1 MDIDSI
7 ISQLETDELS
17 KDFSIH
23 NKMKKKIKLTSLPK
37 QINVNRFPIN
47 SPSLSTS
54 STSSSSTSPTSK
66 LSTNLPTQSSSHP
79 LHHITST
86 SPIMPPYP
94 IKNPPQDPETITDL
108 DYQTNHPIDIEL
120 IKLYGDTVHRNLGTH
135 LTGNINNDPQWY
147 YIWYQLISYHHPL
160 YTPPQSKLGRDIV
173 NKIADEFQGVRL
185 RKWNSEKALL
195 LPIIILQKSHQKLT
209 SQEIKHRL
217 RFRLDQWNQGH
228 FIELATDTITE
239 AYQYHES
246 KSPNLEMDEKLQI
259 FNQLVYHGKLQETL
273 RFLTNKHTENT
284 ILQPDDVDP
293 KTGKSVLEVLK
304 SKHPSLR
311 IQDITQDKYKLDKYN
326 FVPQPLDLHI
336 TENDVKL
343 MAPQLHGSGGPTSLD
358 SSLLTDL
365 LLRYGISSTAL
376 RTEMANWSEW
386 LANESPPWAA
396 YRATMATRAVA
407 FNKFPYVRPL
417 SIGELYRRLWARLI
431 ISQTRDQAKAA
442 CNTTELCAGLETG
455 IDAAIHAVRACTL
468 SRSSFQ
474 TPIDTY
480 HNSSSSQSTSPTQ
493 PSPSSNHST
502 PSDPNPSSS
511 TKSPTSPSCP
521 PQSTSPPS
529 TTPPSIPP
537 DSPSN
542 PSTSLPIKPP
552 SKAPPD
558 TTHSPTSQS
567 HTASSTIPTRTTQ
580 YNLRPRTPK
589 PNDSSSLPPTSTK
602 QSSLTSHP
610 PQSTQPN
617 ITQSPTS
624 PIIPPPSYPPN
635 SPTSSPSPPPTSS
648 PSSNP
653 DLHTPPPPSTQ
664 PTKPPTTRLDPS
676 PHNPTPNTP
685 TIPNPKSPS
694 PPHSSPSLSTPS
706 TSPHQTSTAPSSPT
720 TPLDVTLLDASN
732 GFNEI
737 SRLRCLHT
745 IRHLWP
751 SASRFAFNCY
761 RHSIQVC
768 IRQHNSPATIIPGC
782 EGIQQG
788 DPLSMILYGLALTPM
803 IDRIHTNNSSIF
815 LSENFLD
822 PWYADDATIV
832 ATVFDTITIV
842 QAIQNLGP
850 IYGYFIQPE
859 KSIHICSKLQIPKS
873 KPLFQAVNLNFQYVE
888 GT

>member
-1 MDIDSI
+1 
-7 ISQLETDELS
+7 
-17 KDFSIH
+17 
-23 NKMKKKIKLTSLPK
+23 
-37 QINVNRFPIN
+37 
-47 SPSLSTS
+47 
-54 STSSSSTSPTSK
+54 
-66 LSTNLPTQSSSHP
+66 
-79 LHHITST
+79 
-86 SPIMPPYP
+86 
-94 IKNPPQDPETITDL
+94 
-108 DYQTNHPIDIEL
+108 
-120 IKLYGDTVHRNLGTH
+120 
-135 LTGNINNDPQWY
+135 
-147 YIWYQLISYHHPL
+147 
-160 YTPPQSKLGRDIV
+160 
-173 NKIADEFQGVRL
+173 
-185 RKWNSEKALL
+185 
-195 LPIIILQKSHQKLT
+195 
-209 SQEIKHRL
+209 
-217 RFRLDQWNQGH
+217 
-228 FIELATDTITE
+228 
-239 AYQYHES
+239 
-246 KSPNLEMDEKLQI
+246 MDEKLQI
-259 FNQLVYHGKLQETL
+259 FNQLVYHGKLHEAL

-284 ILQPDDVDP
+284 ILQPDDVDT

-311 IQDITQDKYKLDKYN
+311 IQDITQDKYKLDKYD

-407 FNKFPYVRPL
+407 FNKFPGVRPL
-417 SIGELYRRLWARLI
+417 SIGESYRRLWARLI

-567 HTASSTIPTRTTQ
+567 HTASSTIPTRTTR

-617 ITQSPTS
+617 IMQSPTS

-648 PSSNP
+648 PSSNL

-694 PPHSSPSLSTPS
+694 PPPSSPSLSTPS

-888 GT
+888 GTRYLGSYIGEKDYFSTWIKPLIQNWISAIQDLSLAAIKFPQAAYAVYTHCLQNQWSHICRTTPNLGPFFIPIENTIKTTFLPALFHLDNINDSLREVLSHPIKLAGLNNIDPTIQAGISYDTSLLATQSLVDCLLYHSEVDLQAHRHHILDTRQKCHQQLHNIHNELLTTYLTSTTPDTQHRLARAKIGGSWLTVIPKAINGTILSAEEFRDNLRL